1 MCKKADDTHH
11 SGIEFVPDC
20 SKTQEMCD
28 KATDTSPFLSY
39 SVPDWYNAKK
49 CVVKHFL
56 KIIKDLL
63 PTLTFFSN

>member
-39 SVPDWYNAKK
+39 SVPD
-49 CVVKHFL
+49 
-56 KIIKDLL
+56 
-63 PTLTFFSN
+63 